1 MRPLYGISLAVGFV
15 ALLVWATAVFASG
28 SVEKWEAFDLEKRF
42 GLNGRRLI
50 AGLLGFG
57 MAGLSASYAGWHAG
71 LAAGAALAG
80 VAVGVALAGTVNASE

>member
-1 MRPLYGISLAVGFV
+1 MRALYGISLAVGFV

-28 SVEKWEAFDLEKRF
+28 SVKAWETFDLEQRF
-42 GLNGRRLI
+42 GVSGRRLV

-71 LAAGAALAG
+71 LAVGAAVAG
-80 VAVGVALAGTVNASE
+80 LAVGVALAGAVNTSE